1 MGDFLIEFKRFFR
14 KGDMVLLAL
23 CLTATVFGLLVIASA
38 TNAVNSTR
46 YIILQGFSAVIG
58 VLFYA
63 VMSSIDVDTFSEHR
77 TALVIFNVLLLSL
90 LIPFGVNIGGNKSW
104 IKLPLVPFNIQP
116 AEICKVTYILIMASV
131 MNSHQNRI
139 SSIPSVMHMVVHLG
153 LLVGL
158 NMVLSGDAGVSL
170 IFVFIFAGMAF
181 SGGVS
186 LWWFLLAAGGL
197 IAVVPFAWNHLMA
210 TYQKNRI
217 LVLFDPTIDP
227 QGRDERYHTM
237 QSLRSLTGGGVTGTG
252 PRPTTW
258 WPVTQTI
265 FSLPSARSW
274 ASWDV
279 LPLWSCCCSSS
290 SAAFM
295 LVSAAR
301 TICAAWCALERLRR

>member
-90 LIPFGVNIGGNKSW
+90 LIPFGVNTGGNKSW

-153 LLVGL
+153 LIVGL
-158 NMVLSGDAGVSL
+158 NMVRRCRCVTDLRIYLCRHGLFRRREPLV
-170 IFVFIFAGMAF
+170 VP
-181 SGGVS
+181 
-186 LWWFLLAAGGL
+186 AGGRWPDCRGPL
-197 IAVVPFAWNHLMA
+197 CMESSDGDLPEKPDSGAV
-210 TYQKNRI
+210 
-217 LVLFDPTIDP
+217 
-227 QGRDERYHTM
+227 
-237 QSLRSLTGGGVTGTG
+237 
-252 PRPTTW
+252 
-258 WPVTQTI
+258 
-265 FSLPSARSW
+265 
-274 ASWDV
+274 
-279 LPLWSCCCSSS
+279 
-290 SAAFM
+290 
-295 LVSAAR
+295 
-301 TICAAWCALERLRR
+301 